1 MTTSRISCRSPTSHS
16 KDDRTVVDP
25 WLVKADFYHGYLP
38 REDIVYLLKKHGDF
52 LVRTSELDT
61 SRQQTRPKKKE
72 TVISVLM
79 DPEGKFEETPSTE
92 SRHDMVCRSLQDGH
106 HNKIMMNC
114 KGTDSS
120 SFHCSPY
127 PLETEFDQFLFLP
140 AKITLSN
147 KAVEEVPPMLRVS
160 LDIAGDCSGRH

>member
-114 KGTDSS
+114 RNETATHGGLSPIRPNQVS
-120 SFHCSPY
+120 VSFLPPSRGFEPTWPLSRLFGSPLLY
-127 PLETEFDQFLFLP
+127 PLGHP
-140 AKITLSN
+140 
-147 KAVEEVPPMLRVS
+147 
-160 LDIAGDCSGRH
+160 CS